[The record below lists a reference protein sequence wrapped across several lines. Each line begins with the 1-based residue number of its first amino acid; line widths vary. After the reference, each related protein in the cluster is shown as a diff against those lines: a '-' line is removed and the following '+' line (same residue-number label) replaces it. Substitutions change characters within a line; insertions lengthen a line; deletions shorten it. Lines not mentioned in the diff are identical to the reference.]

1 MNIYKNQNLLTAF
14 ELYVQQQNAL
24 LPDEDELKDVT
35 FSDGFAVRMR
45 QTFSRRKR
53 GYYVLFGTAAR
64 RVASIVVALLVS
76 ATIVTASVEALRRPV
91 VEFFTEIFQKFTRV
105 SFVDDTPTP
114 PAEELVFEPRKPSY
128 VPDGYVMIKEEDLS
142 VMYRLTYKDMATGNT
157 IRCTQRWKESELL
170 QIDTEGVE
178 YTEINI
184 GNYKGIVYD
193 QKGKTILA
201 FGSEKYVYTLSASIN
216 SEELIKIAESI
227 EIS

>member
-35 FSDGFAVRMR
+35 FSDGFAARMR

-91 VEFFTEIFQKFTRV
+91 VQFFTEIFEKFTRV

-128 VPDGYVMIKEEDLS
+128 VPDGYVMSSEQELDNHYQ
-142 VMYRLTYKDMATGNT
+142 VVYADENGNR
-157 IRCTQRWKESELL
+157 IRFKQEWKKNELL

-178 YTEINI
+178 YTEIAI
-184 GNYKGIVYD
+184 GDCKGIVYTN
-193 QKGKTILA
+193 KGKTILT
-201 FGSEKYVYTLSASIN
+201 FCSEKYVYTLSAYSN

>member
-24 LPDEDELKDVT
+24 LPDEDDLKDVT
-35 FSDGFAVRMR
+35 FSDGFAARMR

-114 PAEELVFEPRKPSY
+114 PAEELVFEPHKPSY
-128 VPDGYVMIKEEDLS
+128 VPDGYVMSSEKELDNHYQVVYADEN
-142 VMYRLTYKDMATGNT
+142 GNR
-157 IRCTQRWKESELL
+157 IRFVQEWKENGYLTM
-170 QIDTEGVE
+170 DTEDVQ
-178 YTEINI
+178 YTEIEI
-184 GNYKGIVYD
+184 GNCRGVTYLN
-193 QKGKTILA
+193 KGKIVMA
-201 FGSEKYVYTLSASIN
+201 FSDDEYAYTLTASI
-216 SEELIKIAESI
+216 SVDELIKIAESI
-227 EIS
+227 EKS

>member
-24 LPDEDELKDVT
+24 LPDEDEVKDVT
-35 FSDGFAVRMR
+35 FSDGFAARMR

-53 GYYVLFGTAAR
+53 GYYVLFGTASR

-105 SFVDDTPTP
+105 SFVDDTPAP
-114 PAEELVFEPRKPSY
+114 SAEELVFEPRKPSY
-128 VPDGYVMIKEEDLS
+128 VPDGYVMSSEQKLDKHYQVVYADENGNRI
-142 VMYRLTYKDMATGNT
+142 RLVQK
-157 IRCTQRWKESELL
+157 WKENGLL

-227 EIS
+227 EKS